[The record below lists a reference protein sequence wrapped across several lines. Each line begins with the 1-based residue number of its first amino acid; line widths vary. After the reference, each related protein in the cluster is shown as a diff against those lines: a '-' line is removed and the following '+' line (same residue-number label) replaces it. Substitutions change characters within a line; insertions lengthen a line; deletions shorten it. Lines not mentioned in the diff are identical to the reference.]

1 MEDGM
6 SLLLDFRTGGLLNV
20 RNATPSCPMNPFIQQ
35 SEHPAFC
42 NGNSEKFQ

>member
-20 RNATPSCPMNPFIQQ
+20 RNATPSCPMNPFILQ
-35 SEHPAFC
+35 SEQPSFFT
-42 NGNSEKFQ
+42 GNSEKFQ